1 MFSKSI
7 DHREAKSDHPK
18 GSSPKFS
25 LSLFFLLLFHFH
37 ILVNF
42 SLLSSSM
49 GFPAKKNG
57 VNSSAIAENIFELT
71 ECPKGCVCDD
81 GLKGVSIYFYIFTEA
96 NLYFFQFFRHI
107 FFSILKVDFLF
118 FGFFPLFFDLK
129 DILPSFFCMF
139 RDENS
144 KITLYVVKYN
154 KNKILVKQTENKLLL
169 LLFRWTA

>member
-1 MFSKSI
+1 
-7 DHREAKSDHPK
+7 
-18 GSSPKFS
+18 
-25 LSLFFLLLFHFH
+25 
-37 ILVNF
+37 
-42 SLLSSSM
+42 
-49 GFPAKKNG
+49 
-57 VNSSAIAENIFELT
+57 
-71 ECPKGCVCDD
+71 
-81 GLKGVSIYFYIFTEA
+81 
-96 NLYFFQFFRHI
+96 
-107 FFSILKVDFLF
+107 LKVDFLF